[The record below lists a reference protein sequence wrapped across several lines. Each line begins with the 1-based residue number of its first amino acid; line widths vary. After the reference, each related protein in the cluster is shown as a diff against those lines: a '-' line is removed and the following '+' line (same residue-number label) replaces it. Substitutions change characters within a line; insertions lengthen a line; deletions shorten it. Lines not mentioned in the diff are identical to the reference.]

1 MSKTI
6 LVVDDS
12 ASLRMVVT
20 MALTGAGYEVIEAED
35 GEAALHYLDGRKVHL
50 IISDVHMPNLDG
62 LGLVRAV
69 KQLPRYRFM
78 PIIMLTTED
87 QANMIEEG
95 MAMGVKAWML
105 KPFQPSQ
112 MLAAVGKLVLPF

>member
-20 MALTGAGYEVIEAED
+20 MALTAAGYEVIEAED
-35 GEAALHYLDGRKVHL
+35 GEAALRYLDGRKVHL

-69 KQLPRYRFM
+69 KLLPRYRFM

>member
-12 ASLRMVVT
+12 ASLRMVVA
-20 MALTGAGYEVIEAED
+20 MALTGAGYEVLEAED
-35 GEAALHYLDGRKVHL
+35 GEAALRYLDGRKVHL
-50 IISDVHMPNLDG
+50 IISDVHMPNLNG
-62 LGLVRAV
+62 LGLVKAV
-69 KQLPRYRFM
+69 RMLPRYRFM

>member
-35 GEAALHYLDGRKVHL
+35 GEAALRYLDGRKVHL

>member
-20 MALTGAGYEVIEAED
+20 MALTAAGYEVIEAED
-35 GEAALHYLDGRKVHL
+35 GEAALRYLDGRKVHL

>member
-20 MALTGAGYEVIEAED
+20 MALTAAGYEVIEAED
-35 GEAALHYLDGRKVHL
+35 GEAALRYLDGRKLHL